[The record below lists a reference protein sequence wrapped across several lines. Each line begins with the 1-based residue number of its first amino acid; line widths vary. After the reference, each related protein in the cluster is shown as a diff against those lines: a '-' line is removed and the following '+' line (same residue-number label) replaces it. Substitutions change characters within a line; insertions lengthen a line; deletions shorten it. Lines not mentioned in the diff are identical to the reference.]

1 VSKDDQISIIFL
13 NDAAGERDVGTV
25 EHITFA
31 QKEIFSKLYVFPIYE
46 QTPSKSLHKNVHI
59 NTVAVFKRI
68 FYQPFRPDWVLVYR
82 KTEILPFFISTTTSS
97 CQNLHQNS
105 NI

>member
-1 VSKDDQISIIFL
+1 LLPEFLIKVEYSIKRKHMCEQRRLNLSIIFL

-25 EHITFA
+25 EHITYT

-46 QTPSKSLHKNVHI
+46 PTPSKGLHKNVYI

-68 FYQPFRPDWVLVYR
+68 FYQPFRPGWVL
-82 KTEILPFFISTTTSS
+82 IDL
-97 CQNLHQNS
+97 
-105 NI
+105 